1 MLEHEEGANR
11 EYHYILEN
19 EAKTKELDDDRF
31 DREAMADT
39 ELLNMKRGELD
50 ALNVNIDQIEEEFKK
65 NADL

>member
-1 MLEHEEGANR
+1 M
-11 EYHYILEN
+11 EN